1 MKLIYELIQIGK
13 EDLFLNIVG
22 DSGSFCKAKLN
33 WFTTYIQSSVQSWTL
48 NGLKT
53 YHVNGKKKCRKTAL

>member
-22 DSGSFCKAKLN
+22 DSGSFCEAK
-33 WFTTYIQSSVQSWTL
+33 
-48 NGLKT
+48 
-53 YHVNGKKKCRKTAL
+53 